1 MRLPLTYY
9 HGNYCKV
16 LGRVMLGYTSTDQA
30 EMVEAITNAISL
42 YDDRSNIHKGLVKA
56 EDFLQGL
63 WAEGYFD

>member
-1 MRLPLTYY
+1 
-9 HGNYCKV
+9 
-16 LGRVMLGYTSTDQA
+16 MLGYTSTDQS

-42 YDDRSNIHKGLVKA
+42 YDDRSNIYKGLVKA

>member
-1 MRLPLTYY
+1 
-9 HGNYCKV
+9 
-16 LGRVMLGYTSTDQA
+16 MLGYTSTDQA

>member
-1 MRLPLTYY
+1 
-9 HGNYCKV
+9 
-16 LGRVMLGYTSTDQA
+16 MLGYTSTDQS

-42 YDDRSNIHKGLVKA
+42 YDDRSNIHNGLVKA